1 LSKII
6 IGIHGLDNKPPESLL
21 RTWWLK
27 AIREGLK
34 NIGRFHFLF
43 RFRFVYWAH
52 FLYSEP
58 LNPKIKDKHDPLY
71 VQYPYIKS
79 SHREH
84 KKESPLRRKILDYI
98 ERQMEKLFLNA
109 DMSINFSG
117 VTDMIIKRYFRDLS
131 LYYSDATII
140 VENEQKSV
148 RHLLREELADVLRK
162 HRDDEILLIAHSMG
176 SIIAYDT
183 LIHDAPDVP
192 IDTLVTI
199 GSPLSLP
206 IIVSKIIKEL
216 HESGRKV
223 SKPPTPEN
231 VKKWYNLAD
240 LRDKVTLN
248 YNLADDYL
256 PNTQGVLPEDEVVYN
271 DYGYDGD
278 ENPHKSF
285 GYLRTPELAQ
295 IVHEFLSRDVP
306 KYKLWL
312 EQRAGKALDQL
323 GWY

>member
-1 LSKII
+1 LSKVI

-34 NIGRFHFLF
+34 NIGQFHFLF

-52 FLYSEP
+52 FLYSQP
-58 LNPKIKDKHDPLY
+58 LDPGIHDKKDPLY
-71 VQYPYIKS
+71 VQYPYIRSTHKE
-79 SHREH
+79 HRRQ
-84 KKESPLRRKILDYI
+84 SPLRQKILDYI
-98 ERQMEKLFLNA
+98 EKQMEKLFLNA
-109 DMSINFSG
+109 DMSINFSH
-117 VTDMIIKRYFRDLS
+117 VTDLIIKRYFRDLS

-140 VENEQKSV
+140 VENEQKII
-148 RHLLREELADVLRK
+148 RQLLREELAEVLRK
-162 HRDDEILLIAHSMG
+162 HRNDEILLIAHSMG

-183 LIHDAPDVP
+183 LIHEAPDVP
-192 IDTLVTI
+192 IDTLMTI

-231 VKKWYNLAD
+231 VKRWYNLAD

-271 DYGYDGD
+271 DYEYKGD
-278 ENPHKSF
+278 SNPHKSF
-285 GYLRTPELAQ
+285 GYLRTPELAMH
-295 IVHEFLSRDVP
+295 VHEFLIRDVT